1 MARFVPPHFQ
11 RRSNTLRQLSYDI
24 ATANRDAYSV
34 QSQTAVTSEIEKCQ
48 AAKSKRAAEW

>member
-24 ATANRDAYSV
+24 DTANHDTYSA
-34 QSQTAVTSEIEKCQ
+34 QSQTAVTSEIEKYQ
-48 AAKSKRAAEW
+48 AAKSKRAAE